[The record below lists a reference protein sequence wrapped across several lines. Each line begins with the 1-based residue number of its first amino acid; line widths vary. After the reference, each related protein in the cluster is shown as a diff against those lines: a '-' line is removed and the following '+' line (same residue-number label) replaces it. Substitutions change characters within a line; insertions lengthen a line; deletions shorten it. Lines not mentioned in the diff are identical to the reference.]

1 MRNKEN
7 VGRPLLSSPKG
18 GAVLFPLLAALLSA
32 CAGPSEHLVKR
43 VDEAVARRDYSDA
56 ENLISGAKDSSYGK
70 KNAVLYYLDI
80 GAVQLDGGRYKDSVA
95 SLSNAEQRMDDLF
108 TKSIHKEAGTYL
120 LNDNTTDYAGERFER
135 ALVNVDLALGY
146 LLSGD
151 RDGAMVEIRK
161 LSRLLQEYADVYGAQ
176 KTAYKDDA
184 FGEYLSGLLY
194 ADADQPDDARIS
206 FQKAGALYHRASQV
220 DGEDE
225 EVADLDAPRLGP
237 NDGELV
243 FIHANG
249 TAPRKESRT
258 FQVAWGQGVAA
269 ISATR
274 DDEAQ
279 AGQAQNAIRA
289 GFIGNAITIA
299 YPKYVQGHYR
309 VVRSEVELDDGRRA
323 RTHLIENVSAIA
335 MRDLDERQALIR
347 TRAIARATI
356 KYILAHTVSNAVARK
371 YGQNSPVALLT
382 NFTANAVAAG
392 TEVADTRAWTTL
404 PSQYRIARVSLP
416 AGDHVIHAVYRDAY
430 GSEVD
435 RRDFHVTVRRGAR
448 TYLYDRTAQ

>member
-1 MRNKEN
+1 MTKEN
-7 VGRPLLSSPKG
+7 VGRPLLSATKG
-18 GAVLFPLLAALLSA
+18 GAVLLPLLAALLSA
-32 CAGPSEHLVKR
+32 CAGPSESLIKR
-43 VDEAVARRDYSDA
+43 VDGAIANRDYSDA
-56 ENLISGAKDSSYGK
+56 ESLIAGAKDSSFGK
-70 KNAVLYYLDI
+70 KNMVLYYLDI

-95 SLSNAEQRMDDLF
+95 SLAAAENRMDELF
-108 TKSIHKEAGTYL
+108 TKSIHKEAGTFL
-120 LNDNTTDYAGERFER
+120 LNDNTVDYGGERFER

-146 LLSGD
+146 LLQGD

-161 LSRLLQEYADVYGAQ
+161 LSRLLQEYADVYGAT
-176 KTAYKDDA
+176 KTSYKDDA

-194 ADADQPDDARIS
+194 ADDGQPDDARIS
-206 FQKAGALYHRASQV
+206 FQKAGALYRRASPA

-225 EVADLDAPRLGP
+225 QVADLDAPRLGP

-249 TAPRKESRT
+249 IAPRKQSRT
-258 FQVAWGQGVAA
+258 FQVAWGQGIAA
-269 ISATR
+269 MSATR

-279 AGQAQNAIRA
+279 AGQAQNALRA
-289 GFIGNAITIA
+289 GFIGNAITVA
-299 YPKYVQGHYR
+299 YPKYVQGFYR
-309 VVRSEVELDDGRRA
+309 IVRSDVELDDGRRA

-356 KYILAHTVSNAVARK
+356 KYILAHTLSNAVARK
-371 YGQNSPVALLT
+371 YGQNSPAAFLT

-416 AGDHVIHAVYRDAY
+416 AGEHVIRTVYGDAS
-430 GSEVD
+430 GAEVD
-435 RRDFHVTVRRGAR
+435 RREFKVNVRRGAR
-448 TYLYDRTAQ
+448 TYIYDRTAL